1 KAKTDAEK
9 NPAVTP
15 DEKTGVKDLN
25 NLTDKEKEE
34 VKDKV
39 EKVNPEA
46 KDVTIDDKGNATI
59 TYPDG
64 STNRIPAEDLVF
76 QYEHGEPEETDKPE
90 LKIAGII
97 DPIIPE
103 KTEVGRPGLT
113 QSEIE
118 EIGRK
123 ITDANKGNFPEGTQ
137 VIVDESGNATIIY
150 PDGSIDTIPWNKL
163 VFHRDEEGGAVETDK
178 PSDESSDK
186 DAKGTEEASSTAKS
200 SAGLLPQTGENDSTV
215 ILGAAALS
223 ILAGLGLV
231 ASRRKEEE

>member
-1 KAKTDAEK
+1 M
-9 NPAVTP
+9 
-15 DEKTGVKDLN
+15 KDLN

-64 STNRIPAEDLVF
+64 STNTISAEDLVF
-76 QYEHGEPEETDKPE
+76 QYEHGEPEETEKPE
-90 LKIAGII
+90 LKIADII

-113 QSEIE
+113 QSERE
-118 EIGRK
+118 EIERK
-123 ITDANKGNFPEGTQ
+123 IKEANRDNFPEGTKV
-137 VIVDESGNATIIY
+137 VIDESGNATIIY

-163 VFHRDEEGGAVETDK
+163 VSHRDDEGAAESDK
-178 PSDESSDK
+178 PSDEASDK
-186 DAKGTEEASSTAKS
+186 DSKETEEASSTAKS
-200 SAGLLPQTGENDSTV
+200 SSGLLPETGEANATA
-215 ILGAAALS
+215 IFGAAALS
-223 ILAGLGLV
+223 VLAGLGLV
-231 ASRRKEEE
+231 AKRREDEEA